1 MRKKQIVAL
10 VLALLML
17 CSLTPATGFAEG
29 DGEENEGTIVRI
41 EPEETADEEAE
52 TIPEPADPEADP
64 VAYDLWVC
72 GVQATSANQS
82 NIDGSY
88 LVRFDPANS
97 TLTIYSNK
105 FFIKHASSE
114 SPAELPNGALIDSG
128 LPELTVKLMLNAD
141 DQSNYISSDLAET
154 LINVRDGSLTIETK
168 EGTSPYLRSNSAEVG
183 IRVSGGDLTVNG
195 SLNVIPDSAKEGI
208 HVSGGALTLD
218 GKLNVRLSES
228 GETAIYAE
236 KGIRATGTLDAD
248 AYENEEGIGIR
259 TEGPITVDGN
269 VYASGQ
275 RAGIY
280 CGSGN
285 VVITG
290 IADIFMDSLYV
301 YGLCPSSGIYAVDGS
316 VELGTVSFS
325 GGAVYAVYANGI
337 NVTGDAD
344 IENTGA
350 LSGGS
355 GFRSTRGGVT
365 IDGNAI
371 FDMGNG
377 FAIDSGDAPEGI
389 LIRGSA
395 DLKNTANANLLMAK
409 GGPIYIDGDLTAIGR
424 GAQLIY
430 AKDVIGIIGNAKVDV
445 SFYSPTHTEFAE
457 YGICSEEGGV
467 YVGGDLEVRG
477 QAGCSVFGSL
487 GITANGS
494 VTVVNTKEDYSV
506 GLHSGGT
513 IAFSEGVWDVSAGK
527 AAILAGEGIAIPVG
541 FGVTVPVGG
550 RVAQLADGTY
560 TVTADGEAPAA
571 HAVIKELPRSGD
583 LNRDRAVDT
592 EDLLLMRKYL
602 VGLAAE
608 SDLDM
613 DAADMTLDGVVDIRD
628 LVRLRIFLAEA

>member
-41 EPEETADEEAE
+41 EPEETAAEEAE
-52 TIPEPADPEADP
+52 TIPEDAPEAADPQADP

-72 GVQATSANQS
+72 GVQVTSANQS

-97 TLTIYSNK
+97 TLTIYSNCK
-105 FFIKHASSE
+105 FMNEPQGLH
-114 SPAELPNGALIDSG
+114 NGALIDSG
-128 LPELTVKLMLNAD
+128 LPELT
-141 DQSNYISSDLAET
+141 I
-154 LINVRDGSLTIETK
+154 LIK
-168 EGTSPYLRSNSAEVG
+168 
-183 IRVSGGDLTVNG
+183 RVSGNNDKSWSWKSGEAETMINASGALNIELPEDYRLNLYSESATKGIKATGGELRVTGN
-195 SLNVIPDSAKEGI
+195 LNVM
-208 HVSGGALTLD
+208 
-218 GKLNVRLSES
+218 LSES

-236 KGIRATGTLDAD
+236 KGLTATGTLNAD
-248 AYENEEGIGIR
+248 AYESEEGIGIR

-269 VYASGQ
+269 VNAAGQ

-290 IADIFMDSLYV
+290 IAGIFMDSLYV

-325 GGAVYAVYANGI
+325 GGAVYVVYANGI
-337 NVTGDAD
+337 YVTGDAD

-355 GFRSTRGGVT
+355 GFKSTRGVT
-365 IDGNAI
+365 IDGNAS
-371 FDMGNG
+371 FNMGNG
-377 FAIDSGDAPEGI
+377 FAIDSGDAPDGI
-389 LIRGSA
+389 LIRGNA
-395 DLKNTANANLLMAK
+395 ELKNTANANLLMAK
-409 GGPIYIDGDLTAIGR
+409 GGPIYIEGDLNASGR

-430 AKDVIGIIGNAKVDV
+430 AKDNIAVIGNAKVDV

-457 YGICSEEGGV
+457 YGICSEAGGV

-477 QAGCSVFGSL
+477 QAGCSVFG
-487 GITANGS
+487 GIEITAKGN
-494 VTVVNTKEDYSV
+494 VTVVNSLEDSV
-506 GLHSGGT
+506 GLHSDGGV
-513 IAFSEGVWDVSAGK
+513 AFAEGVWDLSAGK
-527 AAILAGEGIAIPVG
+527 AAILAGGGIVIPVG
-541 FGVTVPVGG
+541 FGVTVPAGG

-560 TVTADGEAPAA
+560 TVTADGEVPAA

>member
-29 DGEENEGTIVRI
+29 DGEENEGSIVRI
-41 EPEETADEEAE
+41 EAEETAAEETE
-52 TIPEPADPEADP
+52 TSPEDSLEAADPQADP

-97 TLTIYSNK
+97 TLTIYSNCK
-105 FFIKHASSE
+105 FMNEPQGLH
-114 SPAELPNGALIDSG
+114 NGALIDSG
-128 LPELTVKLMLNAD
+128 LPELTILIKRASGNND
-141 DQSNYISSDLAET
+141 KSWSWKSGEAET
-154 LINVRDGSLTIETK
+154 MINASGALNIELPEDYRLNLYSESATK
-168 EGTSPYLRSNSAEVG
+168 GIKVTGGELRVTGN
-183 IRVSGGDLTVNG
+183 
-195 SLNVIPDSAKEGI
+195 LNV
-208 HVSGGALTLD
+208 L
-218 GKLNVRLSES
+218 LSES

-236 KGIRATGTLDAD
+236 KGLTATGTLDAD

-280 CGSGN
+280 CGSGD

-337 NVTGDAD
+337 YVTGDVD

-355 GFRSTRGGVT
+355 GFKSTRGVT

-371 FDMGNG
+371 FNMGNG
-377 FAIDSGDAPEGI
+377 FAIDSGDAPDGI
-389 LIRGSA
+389 LIRGNA
-395 DLKNTANANLLMAK
+395 ELKNTANANLLMAK
-409 GGPIYIDGDLTAIGR
+409 GGPIYIEGDLTASGR

-430 AKDVIGIIGNAKVDV
+430 AKDNIAVIGNAKVDV

-457 YGICSEEGGV
+457 YGICSEAGGV

-477 QAGCSVFGSL
+477 QAGCSVFGGI
-487 GITANGS
+487 GITAKGS
-494 VTVVNTKEDYSV
+494 VTVVNTKEDSV
-506 GLHSGGT
+506 GLHSDGPVPF
-513 IAFSEGVWDVSAGK
+513 AEGVWDLSAGK

-541 FGVTVPVGG
+541 FGVTVPAGG

-560 TVTADGEAPAA
+560 TVTADGEVPAA

>member
-41 EPEETADEEAE
+41 EPEETAAEEAE

-88 LVRFDPANS
+88 LVRFDPASS
-97 TLTIYSNK
+97 TLTVYSNCK
-105 FFIKHASSE
+105 FMNEPQGLH
-114 SPAELPNGALIDSG
+114 NGALIDSG
-128 LPELTVKLMLNAD
+128 LPELTILIKRASGNND
-141 DQSNYISSDLAET
+141 KSWCWKSGEAET
-154 LINVRDGSLTIETK
+154 MINAS
-168 EGTSPYLRSNSAEVG
+168 
-183 IRVSGGDLTVNG
+183 
-195 SLNVIPDSAKEGI
+195 
-208 HVSGGALTLD
+208 GALNIDLPED
-218 GKLNVRLSES
+218 YRLNLYSESATKGIKVTGGELRVTGNLKVMLSES

-248 AYENEEGIGIR
+248 AYKSEEGIGIR

-301 YGLCPSSGIYAVDGS
+301 YGLCPSSGIYAADGS

-337 NVTGDAD
+337 YVTGDAD

-389 LIRGSA
+389 LIRGNA

-409 GGPIYIDGDLTAIGR
+409 GGPIYIEGDLTAIGR

-457 YGICSEEGGV
+457 YGICSEAGGV

-487 GITANGS
+487 GITAKGS

-541 FGVTVPVGG
+541 FGITEPAGG

-560 TVTADGEAPAA
+560 TVTADGEVPAA

>member
-41 EPEETADEEAE
+41 EPEETAAEEAE

-88 LVRFDPANS
+88 LVRFDPASS
-97 TLTIYSNK
+97 TLTVYSNCK
-105 FFIKHASSE
+105 FMNEPQGLH
-114 SPAELPNGALIDSG
+114 NGALIDSG
-128 LPELTVKLMLNAD
+128 LPELT
-141 DQSNYISSDLAET
+141 I
-154 LINVRDGSLTIETK
+154 LIK
-168 EGTSPYLRSNSAEVG
+168 
-183 IRVSGGDLTVNG
+183 RVSGNNDK
-195 SLNVIPDSAKEGI
+195 SWSWK
-208 HVSGGALTLD
+208 SGEAETMINASGALNIDLPED
-218 GKLNVRLSES
+218 YRLNLYSESATKGIKVTGGELRVTGNLKVMLSES

-248 AYENEEGIGIR
+248 AYKSEEGIGIR

-301 YGLCPSSGIYAVDGS
+301 YGLCPSSGIYAADGS

-337 NVTGDAD
+337 YVTGDAD

-389 LIRGSA
+389 LIRGNA

-409 GGPIYIDGDLTAIGR
+409 GGPIYIEGDLTAIGR

-457 YGICSEEGGV
+457 YGICSEAGGV

-487 GITANGS
+487 GITAKGS

-541 FGVTVPVGG
+541 FGITEPAGG

-560 TVTADGEAPAA
+560 TVTADGEVPAA

>member
-41 EPEETADEEAE
+41 EPEETAAEEAE

-88 LVRFDPANS
+88 LVRFDPASS
-97 TLTIYSNK
+97 TLTVYSNCK
-105 FFIKHASSE
+105 FMNEPQGLH
-114 SPAELPNGALIDSG
+114 NGALIDSG
-128 LPELTVKLMLNAD
+128 LPELTILIKRASGNND
-141 DQSNYISSDLAET
+141 KSWFWKSGEAET
-154 LINVRDGSLTIETK
+154 MINAS
-168 EGTSPYLRSNSAEVG
+168 
-183 IRVSGGDLTVNG
+183 
-195 SLNVIPDSAKEGI
+195 
-208 HVSGGALTLD
+208 GALNIDLPED
-218 GKLNVRLSES
+218 YRLNLYSESATKGIKVTGGELRVTGNLKVMLSES

-248 AYENEEGIGIR
+248 AYKSEEGIGIR

-301 YGLCPSSGIYAVDGS
+301 YGLCPSSGIYAADGS

-337 NVTGDAD
+337 YVTGDAD

-389 LIRGSA
+389 LIRGNA

-409 GGPIYIDGDLTAIGR
+409 GGPIYIEGDLTAIGR

-457 YGICSEEGGV
+457 YGICSEAGGV

-487 GITANGS
+487 GITAKGS

-541 FGVTVPVGG
+541 FGITEPAGG

-560 TVTADGEAPAA
+560 TVTADGEVPAA

>member
-41 EPEETADEEAE
+41 EPEETAAEEAE

-97 TLTIYSNK
+97 TLTIYSNCK
-105 FFIKHASSE
+105 FMNEPQGLH
-114 SPAELPNGALIDSG
+114 NGALIDSG
-128 LPELTVKLMLNAD
+128 LPELT
-141 DQSNYISSDLAET
+141 I
-154 LINVRDGSLTIETK
+154 LIK
-168 EGTSPYLRSNSAEVG
+168 
-183 IRVSGGDLTVNG
+183 RVSGNNDK
-195 SLNVIPDSAKEGI
+195 SWSWK
-208 HVSGGALTLD
+208 SGEAETMINASGALNIELPEDYRLNLYSESATKGIKVTGGELRVT
-218 GKLNVRLSES
+218 GKLKVRLSES

-236 KGIRATGTLDAD
+236 KGLTATGTLDAD

-269 VYASGQ
+269 VNAAGQ

-280 CGSGN
+280 CGSGD
-285 VVITG
+285 VSVTG
-290 IADIFMDSLYV
+290 IAGLGLDSLYV
-301 YGLCPSSGIYAVDGS
+301 SGLCPSSGIYAVDGS
-316 VELGTVSFS
+316 VELGTVSFF
-325 GGAVYAVYANGI
+325 GGAVYVVYANGI
-337 NVTGDAD
+337 YVTGDVD

-355 GFRSTRGGVT
+355 GFKSTRGVT
-365 IDGNAI
+365 IDGNAS
-371 FDMGNG
+371 FNMGNG

-389 LIRGSA
+389 LIRGNA
-395 DLKNTANANLLMAK
+395 EFKNTANANLLMAN
-409 GGPIYIDGDLTAIGR
+409 GGPIYIEGDLTAIGR

-457 YGICSEEGGV
+457 YGICSEAGGV

-477 QAGCSVFGSL
+477 QAGCSVFGSI

-494 VTVVNTKEDYSV
+494 VTVVNTKEDSV
-506 GLHSGGT
+506 GLHSDGSV
-513 IAFSEGVWDVSAGK
+513 AFAEGVWDLSAGK

-541 FGVTVPVGG
+541 FGVTVPAGG

>member
-41 EPEETADEEAE
+41 EAEETAAEEAE

-97 TLTIYSNK
+97 TLTIYSNCK
-105 FFIKHASSE
+105 FMNEPQGLH
-114 SPAELPNGALIDSG
+114 NGALIDSG
-128 LPELTVKLMLNAD
+128 LPELT
-141 DQSNYISSDLAET
+141 I
-154 LINVRDGSLTIETK
+154 LIK
-168 EGTSPYLRSNSAEVG
+168 
-183 IRVSGGDLTVNG
+183 RVSGNNDK
-195 SLNVIPDSAKEGI
+195 SWSWK
-208 HVSGGALTLD
+208 SGEAETIINASGALNIELPEDYRLNLYSESATKGIKVTGGELRVT
-218 GKLNVRLSES
+218 GKLKVLLSES

-248 AYENEEGIGIR
+248 AYKSEEGIGIR

-269 VYASGQ
+269 VNASGQ

-280 CGSGN
+280 CGSGD

-290 IADIFMDSLYV
+290 IADFAMDSLYV
-301 YGLCPSSGIYAVDGS
+301 YGLCPSSGIYAADGG
-316 VELGTVSFS
+316 VELGSVALS
-325 GGAVYAVYANGI
+325 GGAVYAVYANGPI
-337 NVTGDAD
+337 HVTGDLD
-344 IENTGA
+344 LENTGA

-365 IDGNAI
+365 IDGNAS

-389 LIRGSA
+389 LIRGNA

-409 GGPIYIDGDLTAIGR
+409 GGPIYIEGDLTAIGR

-445 SFYSPTHTEFAE
+445 SFYSPTHTEFAK
-457 YGICSEEGGV
+457 YGICSEAGGV

-477 QAGCSVFGSL
+477 QAVCSVFGSL

-513 IAFSEGVWDVSAGK
+513 IAFSEGVWDLSAGK

-560 TVTADGEAPAA
+560 TVTADGEVPAS

>member
-10 VLALLML
+10 ALAMLML
-17 CSLTPATGFAEG
+17 CSLIPATGFAES

-41 EPEETADEEAE
+41 EPEETAAEEAE

-97 TLTIYSNK
+97 TLTIYSNCK
-105 FFIKHASSE
+105 FMNEPQGLH
-114 SPAELPNGALIDSG
+114 NGALIDSG
-128 LPELTVKLMLNAD
+128 LPELT
-141 DQSNYISSDLAET
+141 I
-154 LINVRDGSLTIETK
+154 LIK
-168 EGTSPYLRSNSAEVG
+168 
-183 IRVSGGDLTVNG
+183 RVSGNNDKSWSWKSGEAETMINASGALNIELPEDYRLNLYSESATKGIKVTGGELRVTGN
-195 SLNVIPDSAKEGI
+195 LNVM
-208 HVSGGALTLD
+208 
-218 GKLNVRLSES
+218 LSES

-236 KGIRATGTLDAD
+236 KGLTATGTLNAD
-248 AYENEEGIGIR
+248 AYESEEGIGIR

-280 CGSGN
+280 CGSGD

-290 IADIFMDSLYV
+290 AAVLNLDSLYV

-337 NVTGDAD
+337 YVTGDAD

-389 LIRGSA
+389 LIRGNA

-409 GGPIYIDGDLTAIGR
+409 GGPIYIEGDLTAIGR

-457 YGICSEEGGV
+457 YGICSEAGGV

-487 GITANGS
+487 GITAKGS

-506 GLHSGGT
+506 GLHSDGT
-513 IAFSEGVWDVSAGK
+513 IAFSEGVWDLSAGK

-541 FGVTVPVGG
+541 FGVTVPAGG

-560 TVTADGEAPAA
+560 TVTADGEVPAA

>member
-17 CSLTPATGFAEG
+17 CSLMPTAAFAEG
-29 DGEENEGTIVRI
+29 DGAENEGSIVRI
-41 EPEETADEEAE
+41 EPEETAAEEAV

-72 GVQATSANQS
+72 GVQVTSQNQT

-88 LVRFDPANS
+88 LVRFDPASS
-97 TLTIYSNK
+97 TLTVYSNK

-195 SLNVIPDSAKEGI
+195 SLNVMPDSATEGI

-248 AYENEEGIGIR
+248 AYKGEEGIGIR

-269 VYASGQ
+269 VNAAGQ

-280 CGSGN
+280 CGSGD

-290 IADIFMDSLYV
+290 IAGFAMDSLYV
-301 YGLCPSSGIYAVDGS
+301 YGLCPSSGIYAVDGR

-325 GGAVYAVYANGI
+325 GGAVYVVYANGI
-337 NVTGDAD
+337 YVTGDVD

-350 LSGGS
+350 LVGGS
-355 GFRSTRGGVT
+355 GFKSTRGVT
-365 IDGNAI
+365 IDGNAS
-371 FDMGNG
+371 FNMGNG
-377 FAIDSGDAPEGI
+377 FAIDSGDAPDGI
-389 LIRGSA
+389 LIRGNA
-395 DLKNTANANLLMAK
+395 ELKNTANANLLMAK
-409 GGPIYIDGDLTAIGR
+409 GGPIYIEGNLTASGR

-430 AKDVIGIIGNAKVDV
+430 AKDTIGVIGNARVSV
-445 SFYSPTHTEFAE
+445 SFYSQTHTEFAD
-457 YGICSEEGGV
+457 YGICSEAGGV

-477 QAGCSVFGSL
+477 QAGCSVFGGL
-487 GITANGS
+487 GITAKGS
-494 VTVVNTKEDYSV
+494 VTVVNTLEDSV
-506 GLHSGGT
+506 GLYSDGP
-513 IAFSEGVWDVSAGK
+513 IPFAEGVWDVSAGK
-527 AAILAGEGIAIPVG
+527 AAILAGAGIEIPNG
-541 FGVTVPVGG
+541 FGVTEPAGG
-550 RVAQLADGTY
+550 RVAQLADGSY
-560 TVTADGEAPAA
+560 TVTADGESAAA
-571 HAVIKELPRSGD
+571 HVVIAAEELIGD
-583 LNRDRAVDT
+583 INGDGSVNTA
-592 EDLLLMRKYL
+592 DLMLLRRYL
-602 VGLAAE
+602 VGLE
-608 SDLDM
+608 VDGSFDY
-613 DAADMTLDGVVDIRD
+613 DAANLHEDDQIDILD
-628 LVRLRIFLAEA
+628 LVRLCNILALEG

>member
-1 MRKKQIVAL
+1 MRKQQIVAL

-29 DGEENEGTIVRI
+29 DGEENEGAIVRI
-41 EPEETADEEAE
+41 EPEETAAEEAE
-52 TIPEPADPEADP
+52 TIPEPADPQADP

-97 TLTIYSNK
+97 ILTIYSNCK
-105 FFIKHASSE
+105 FMNEPQGLH
-114 SPAELPNGALIDSG
+114 NGALIDSG
-128 LPELTVKLMLNAD
+128 LPELT
-141 DQSNYISSDLAET
+141 I
-154 LINVRDGSLTIETK
+154 LIK
-168 EGTSPYLRSNSAEVG
+168 
-183 IRVSGGDLTVNG
+183 RVSGNNDKSWSWKSGEAETMINAAGALNIELPEDYRLNLYSESATKGIKVTGGELRVTGN
-195 SLNVIPDSAKEGI
+195 LNV
-208 HVSGGALTLD
+208 L
-218 GKLNVRLSES
+218 LSES

-236 KGIRATGTLDAD
+236 KGLTATGTLNAD
-248 AYENEEGIGIR
+248 AYESEEGIGIR

-269 VYASGQ
+269 VNAAGQ

-290 IADIFMDSLYV
+290 IANIFMDSLYV
-301 YGLCPSSGIYAVDGS
+301 YGLCPSSGIYAADGG
-316 VELGTVSFS
+316 VELGSVALS
-325 GGAVYAVYANGI
+325 GGAVYAVYANGPI
-337 NVTGDAD
+337 HVTGDLD
-344 IENTGA
+344 LENTGA

-389 LIRGSA
+389 LIQGNA
-395 DLKNTANANLLMAK
+395 ELKNTANANLLMAK
-409 GGPIYIDGDLTAIGR
+409 GGPITVNGDLNASGR

-430 AKDVIGIIGNAKVDV
+430 AKDNIAVIGNASVEV
-445 SFYSPTHTEFAE
+445 SFYSPTHMEFAK
-457 YGICSEEGGV
+457 YGICSEAGGV

-477 QAGCSVFGSL
+477 QAVCSVFGSL
-487 GITANGS
+487 GITAKGS

-506 GLHSGGT
+506 GLHSDGT
-513 IAFSEGVWDVSAGK
+513 IAFSEGVWDLSAGK

-541 FGVTVPVGG
+541 FGVTVPAGG

-560 TVTADGEAPAA
+560 TVTADGEVPAA

>member
-41 EPEETADEEAE
+41 EPEETAAEEAE
-52 TIPEPADPEADP
+52 TIPEPADPQADP

-97 TLTIYSNK
+97 TLTIYSNCK
-105 FFIKHASSE
+105 FMNEPQGLH
-114 SPAELPNGALIDSG
+114 NGALIDSG
-128 LPELTVKLMLNAD
+128 LPELT
-141 DQSNYISSDLAET
+141 I
-154 LINVRDGSLTIETK
+154 LIK
-168 EGTSPYLRSNSAEVG
+168 
-183 IRVSGGDLTVNG
+183 RVSGNNDKSWSWKSGEAETMINASGALNIELPEDYRLNLYSESATKGIKVTGGELRVTGN
-195 SLNVIPDSAKEGI
+195 LNV
-208 HVSGGALTLD
+208 L
-218 GKLNVRLSES
+218 LSES

-236 KGIRATGTLDAD
+236 KGLTATGTLNAD
-248 AYENEEGIGIR
+248 AYESEEGIGIR

-269 VYASGQ
+269 VNAAGQ

-280 CGSGN
+280 CGSGD
-285 VVITG
+285 VSVTG
-290 IADIFMDSLYV
+290 IAGLGLDSLYV
-301 YGLCPSSGIYAVDGS
+301 SGLCPSSGIYAVDGS
-316 VELGTVSFS
+316 VELGTVSFL
-325 GGAVYAVYANGI
+325 GGAVYVVYANGI
-337 NVTGDAD
+337 YVTGDVD

-355 GFRSTRGGVT
+355 GFKSTRGVT

-371 FDMGNG
+371 FNMGNG
-377 FAIDSGDAPEGI
+377 FAIDSGDAPDGI
-389 LIRGSA
+389 LIRGNA
-395 DLKNTANANLLMAK
+395 ELKNTANANLLMAK
-409 GGPIYIDGDLTAIGR
+409 GGPIYIEGDLTASGR

-430 AKDVIGIIGNAKVDV
+430 AKDNIAVIGNAKVDV

-457 YGICSEEGGV
+457 YGICSEAGGV

-477 QAGCSVFGSL
+477 QAGCSVFGGI
-487 GITANGS
+487 GITAKGS
-494 VTVVNTKEDYSV
+494 VTVVNTKEDSV
-506 GLHSGGT
+506 GLHSDGSV
-513 IAFSEGVWDVSAGK
+513 AFAEGVWDLSAGK

-541 FGVTVPVGG
+541 FGVTVPAGG

-560 TVTADGEAPAA
+560 TVTADGEVPAA